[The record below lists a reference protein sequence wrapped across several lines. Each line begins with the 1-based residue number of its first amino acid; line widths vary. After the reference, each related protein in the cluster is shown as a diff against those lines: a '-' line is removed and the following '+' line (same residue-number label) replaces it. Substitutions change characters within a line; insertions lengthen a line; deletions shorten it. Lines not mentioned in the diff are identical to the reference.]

1 MYIPLRRDPFT
12 PGRGSKL
19 TREQKIYLYRQ
30 RKAGIKLAPLAKELN
45 ITRERVRQ
53 IYHKTNRIMMG
64 IKRGNKIKY
73 ELLKSKQVAVGNIAN
88 RLYSV

>member
-1 MYIPLRRDPFT
+1 MYIPLYCDPFT
-12 PGRGSKL
+12 PGRGSRL

-53 IYHKTNRIMMG
+53 IYHKTNRIIGG
-64 IKRGNKIKY
+64 IKRSNKIKY
-73 ELLKSKQVAVGNIAN
+73 ELLKAKQVAVRDIAK
-88 RLYSV
+88 RLYLV

>member
-1 MYIPLRRDPFT
+1 MYIPLRCDPFT

-30 RKAGIKLAPLAKELN
+30 RKAGVKLTPLAKELN

-64 IKRGNKIKY
+64 IKCGNKIKY
-73 ELLKSKQVAVGNIAN
+73 ELLKSKQVAVRNIAN

>member
-1 MYIPLRRDPFT
+1 MYIPLRCDPFT

-30 RKAGIKLAPLAKELN
+30 RKAGVKLTPLAKELN

-73 ELLKSKQVAVGNIAN
+73 ELLKSEQVTVRNIAN

>member
-30 RKAGIKLAPLAKELN
+30 RKAGVKLTPLAKELN

-53 IYHKTNRIMMG
+53 IYHKTNRIMIS

-73 ELLKSKQVAVGNIAN
+73 ELLRSEQAAVRNIAN

>member
-30 RKAGIKLAPLAKELN
+30 RKAGIKLTPLAKELN

-53 IYHKTNRIMMG
+53 IYHKTNRIMIG
-64 IKRGNKIKY
+64 IKHGNKIKY
-73 ELLKSKQVAVGNIAN
+73 ELLKSKQVAVRNIAS

>member
-1 MYIPLRRDPFT
+1 MYIPLRCDPFT

-30 RKAGIKLAPLAKELN
+30 RKAGVKLAPLAKELN

>member
-1 MYIPLRRDPFT
+1 MYIPLRCDPFT

-30 RKAGIKLAPLAKELN
+30 RKAGVKLTPLAKELN

-73 ELLKSKQVAVGNIAN
+73 ELLKSKQVAVRNIAN

>member
-12 PGRGSKL
+12 PGKGSKL

-30 RKAGIKLAPLAKELN
+30 RKAGVTLRPLAKELN
-45 ITRERVRQ
+45 ITGERVRQ
-53 IYHKTNRIMMG
+53 IYNETNRIMWG

-73 ELLKSKQVAVGNIAN
+73 ELLKSKQVTLKDMAKK
-88 RLYSV
+88 LYSV

>member
-1 MYIPLRRDPFT
+1 MYIPLRCYPFT

-30 RKAGIKLAPLAKELN
+30 RKAGVKLTPLAKELN

-73 ELLKSKQVAVGNIAN
+73 ELLKSEQVAVRNIAN

>member
-1 MYIPLRRDPFT
+1 MYIPLHRDPFT

-19 TREQKIYLYRQ
+19 TREQKIYLYRK
-30 RKAGIKLAPLAKELN
+30 RKAGVKLTPLAEELN

-53 IYHKTNRIMMG
+53 IYHQTNRIMGG
-64 IKRGNKIKY
+64 IKRSNKTKY
-73 ELLKSKQVAVGNIAN
+73 ELLKSKQVALQDIAK